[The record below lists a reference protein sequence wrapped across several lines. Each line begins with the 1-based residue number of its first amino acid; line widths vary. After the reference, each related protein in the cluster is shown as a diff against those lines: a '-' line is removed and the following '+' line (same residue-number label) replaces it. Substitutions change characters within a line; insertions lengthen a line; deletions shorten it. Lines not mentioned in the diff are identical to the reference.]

1 MVRSNSFGVSLKE
14 LIERSSIISVTDFLD
29 VYDELD
35 ARKENYEYQETYQ
48 PSGCLYGSRFH
59 AHPCYET
66 EKLEIVDLEMNNI
79 IRNKVQQLFSEKIT
93 DWHCKMRLALSSE
106 VKESNSMTNSD
117 YSFVHR
123 DPEAFAGV
131 LPFEQSPSG
140 GTAFFE
146 YSHDKVPD
154 VTYGSYPNRL
164 ILYNG
169 HRWHAAGQDFNFEK
183 RYVLAIFFN
192 LA

>member
-1 MVRSNSFGVSLKE
+1 MVRSNSFGVDLKE
-14 LIERSSIISVTDFLD
+14 LIERGTIISVVDFLD
-29 VYDELD
+29 VYDELN

-79 IRNKVQQLFSEKIT
+79 IRSKVENLFSQKII
-93 DWHCKMRLALSSE
+93 DWKCFVRLSLSSE
-106 VKESNSMTNSD
+106 VKESNSMTNSN
-117 YSFVHR
+117 YSFVHK
-123 DPEAFAGV
+123 DPESFAGV
-131 LPFEQSPSG
+131 LPFEQSPTG

-146 YSHDKVPD
+146 YHWDKVPD
-154 VTYGSYPNRL
+154 ITHGSYPNRL

-183 RYVLAIFFN
+183 RYVLGIFFN

>member
-35 ARKENYEYQETYQ
+35 ARKENYEYHETYQ
-48 PSGCLYGSRFH
+48 PKEVRYGNRFH

-66 EKLEIVDLEMNNI
+66 KGLDEIDLEMNNI
-79 IRNKVQQLFSEKIT
+79 IRSKAQELFSEKIT
-93 DWHCKMRLALSSE
+93 DWHCKIRLALSSE

-146 YSHDKVPD
+146 YHWDKVPD

-164 ILYNG
+164 LLYNG
-169 HRWHAAGQDFNFEK
+169 YRWHAAGQDFNIEK
-183 RYVLAIFFN
+183 RYVLAMFFN